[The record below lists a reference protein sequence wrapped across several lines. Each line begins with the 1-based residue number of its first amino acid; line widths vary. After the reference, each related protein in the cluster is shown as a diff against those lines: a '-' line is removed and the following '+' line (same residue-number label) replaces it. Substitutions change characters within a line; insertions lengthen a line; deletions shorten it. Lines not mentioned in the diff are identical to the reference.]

1 MTFRQQDAKN
11 LVEILRDAFLYI
23 LSLPGNVFVERW
35 KWSGEEQMKM
45 VRKRMT
51 GNVR

>member
-11 LVEILRDAFLYI
+11 LVEILRDAFLCI
-23 LSLPGNVFVERW
+23 PGNVFVERW

-45 VRKRMT
+45 VRKHMT
-51 GNVR
+51 GYVR